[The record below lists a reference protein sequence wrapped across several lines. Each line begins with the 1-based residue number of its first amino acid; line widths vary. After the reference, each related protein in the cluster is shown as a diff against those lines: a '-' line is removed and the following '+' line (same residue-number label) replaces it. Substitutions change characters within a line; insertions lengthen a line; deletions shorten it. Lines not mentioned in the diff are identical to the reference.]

1 MNAEETKMLIRT
13 MMTAWP
19 NYRPEHLE
27 DTVVLWANLLEP
39 YPYPAILAALKAYII
54 GNHAFAPSPGQIIA
68 YLPTKEHRSELEAWS
83 LVRKALKNGNYGA
96 EAEFEKLPEDVRK
109 AVGSPEQIRAWAAA
123 PEEET
128 ETVMQSNFL
137 RSYRAV
143 RAREEKYEGLPAAL
157 VEKLKEVG
165 NVLELPG

>member
-1 MNAEETKMLIRT
+1 MNRDETKVIIKSMKTI
-13 MMTAWP
+13 WP
-19 NYRPEHLE
+19 NYNPENISEAVDLWWHL
-27 DTVVLWANLLEP
+27 LAA
-39 YPYPAILAALKAYII
+39 YPYSHVSAALEAYII
-54 GNHAFAPSPGQIIA
+54 QNHAFAPSPGQLLA
-68 YLPTKEHRSELEAWS
+68 LFPRKEQRSELEAWS

-143 RAREEKYEGLPAAL
+143 RAGEGKYEGLPAAM